1 MDRFS
6 KKERSVLMSKIKT
19 SGTDI
24 EEHLLKCVKQ
34 FWAKEHYRKN
44 LKSLPGKP
52 DIVFT
57 KSKIAI
63 FADGDFWHGKD
74 YKEWGKKIP
83 SFWKKKISNN
93 IARDLKQ
100 TAELK
105 KRGYKVLR
113 FWGSSIKK
121 NPQVI
126 TQKISRL
133 IK

>member
-24 EEHLLKCVKQ
+24 EEYLLKCVKQ
-34 FWAKEHYRKN
+34 FWTKEHYRKN
-44 LKSLPGKP
+44 LKSLPGRP

-74 YKEWGKKIP
+74 FENWKRKVSP
-83 SFWKKKISNN
+83 FWKKKITSNLV
-93 IARDLKQ
+93 RDLEQ

-121 NPQVI
+121 NPKII
-126 TQKISRL
+126 TKKISRL